1 MLFLMKIVVLRLGHR
16 IFRDKRLTTHVAL
29 TARALGADGA
39 VISGEEDAGIIESVK
54 DIADRWGGKFTVFY
68 EKEWHKFLKEK
79 RREGWEIL
87 HLSMYGLPYQK
98 ELPKIRKS
106 KKNKLI
112 VVGSEKV
119 PPEVYQIADYNLS
132 VTNQPHS
139 EVAALALFLH
149 DFFKGKEL
157 NKKFAKP
164 KIKIVPQKC
173 GKKTLKF

>member
-1 MLFLMKIVVLRLGHR
+1 
-16 IFRDKRLTTHVAL
+16 
-29 TARALGADGA
+29 
-39 VISGEEDAGIIESVK
+39 
-54 DIADRWGGKFTVFY
+54 
-68 EKEWHKFLKEK
+68 
-79 RREGWEIL
+79 
-87 HLSMYGLPYQK
+87 MYGMPYQK

-157 NKKFAKP
+157 NKKFTKS
-164 KIKIVPQKC
+164 KIKVVPQKC